1 MKKNKTSNTNNHL
14 KNNMRT
20 GIAKVLSFGALM
32 IFSVWAS
39 AGDVLSNISK
49 SGELRAC
56 FEAGYM
62 PFEMKSK
69 NNTYIGFDIDMG
81 KLMAKHMGVKYVPVN
96 TAWDGI
102 IPALLTGKCDIITA
116 GMTIT
121 SERNMRVNFADPYII
136 IGQSV
141 LLNSKL
147 KDKITNYKDL
157 NDPKYTIAS
166 KLGTTG
172 EKATKQFL
180 GKAKYNAFETETD
193 AAIEVMNGK
202 ADAMI
207 YDMPFI
213 SIYAA
218 QNTDKATAI
227 LEPFTYEPLGWA
239 VKQGDADFLNFL
251 NNFLRQTK
259 GDGTYDRIYNK
270 WFESDTWL
278 KQVN

>member
-1 MKKNKTSNTNNHL
+1 MKKNKV
-14 KNNMRT
+14 RT
-20 GIAKVLSFGALM
+20 KITKALTFGTLM
-32 IFSVWAS
+32 TFSIWAS
-39 AGDVLSNISK
+39 AGDVLNSISK

-69 NNTYIGFDIDMG
+69 KNTYIGFDIDIG

-121 SERNMRVNFADPYII
+121 SERNMRVNFVDPYII
-136 IGQSV
+136 IGQSI
-141 LLNSKL
+141 LLNPKL
-147 KDKITNYKDL
+147 KGKITNYKDL

-172 EKATKQFL
+172 EQATKKFI

-193 AAIEVMNGK
+193 AAIEVANGK

-218 QNTDKATAI
+218 QNADKTTAI

-239 VKQGDADFLNFL
+239 IKQGDADLLNFL
-251 NNFLRQTK
+251 NNFLRQSK
-259 GDGTYDRIYNK
+259 GDGTYDRIYKK
-270 WFESDTWL
+270 WFESDAWL

>member
-1 MKKNKTSNTNNHL
+1 MKINKTDKITNNL
-14 KNNMRT
+14 TSNVKT
-20 GIAKVLSFGALM
+20 KITKALTFGTLM
-32 IFSVWAS
+32 TFSIWAS
-39 AGDVLSNISK
+39 AGDVLNGISK

-56 FEAGYM
+56 FDAGYM

-81 KLMAKHMGVKYVPVN
+81 KLMAKQMGVKYVPVN

-121 SERNMRVNFADPYII
+121 SERNMRVNFANPYIV
-136 IGQSV
+136 IGQSI
-141 LLNSKL
+141 LLNPKL
-147 KDKITNYKDL
+147 KDKITSYKDL

-172 EKATKQFL
+172 EQATKKYI

-218 QNTDKATAI
+218 QNTDKTAAI
-227 LEPFTYEPLGWA
+227 LQPFTYEPLGWA
-239 VKQGDADFLNFL
+239 VKQGDADLLNFL
-251 NNFLRQTK
+251 NNFLRQAK
-259 GDGTYDRIYNK
+259 GDGSYDRIYKK
-270 WFESDTWL
+270 WFESDAWL

>member
-1 MKKNKTSNTNNHL
+1 MTKNKTSNITNHPKITKAL
-14 KNNMRT
+14 TFCTLMT
-20 GIAKVLSFGALM
+20 LSAWGN
-32 IFSVWAS
+32 
-39 AGDVLSNISK
+39 AGDVLSGISK

-56 FEAGYM
+56 FDAGYM

-81 KLMAKHMGVKYVPVN
+81 KLMAKQMGVKYVPVN

-121 SERNMRVNFADPYII
+121 SERNMRVNFADPYIV
-136 IGQSV
+136 IGQSI
-141 LLNSKL
+141 LLNPKL
-147 KDKITNYKDL
+147 KGKITNYKDL

-172 EKATKQFL
+172 EQATKKFI

-218 QNTDKATAI
+218 QNADKTTAI
-227 LEPFTYEPLGWA
+227 LEPFTYEPLGWGI
-239 VKQGDADFLNFL
+239 KQGDADLLNFL
-251 NNFLRQTK
+251 NNFLRQAK

-270 WFESDTWL
+270 WFESDAWL

>member
-1 MKKNKTSNTNNHL
+1 MKKDNIGNTNNHL
-14 KNNMRT
+14 INNIKT
-20 GIAKVLSFGALM
+20 SITKALTFGACM
-32 IFSVWAS
+32 TFSVWVS
-39 AGDVLSNISK
+39 AGDVLSSISK

-121 SERNMRVNFADPYII
+121 SERNMRVNFAEPYII

-147 KDKITNYKDL
+147 KGKITNYKDL

-259 GDGTYDRIYNK
+259 GDGTYDRIYKK

>member
-1 MKKNKTSNTNNHL
+1 MKENKTRNMTNHL
-14 KNNMRT
+14 QMNIKT
-20 GIAKVLSFGALM
+20 KITKVLTLGTLM
-32 IFSVWAS
+32 SLSVWAS
-39 AGDVLSNISK
+39 AGDVLNSISK

-56 FEAGYM
+56 FEAGYI

-69 NNTYIGFDIDMG
+69 KNTYIGFDIDIG

-136 IGQSV
+136 IGQSI
-141 LLNSKL
+141 LLNPKL
-147 KDKITNYKDL
+147 KGKITSYKEL

-180 GKAKYNAFETETD
+180 SKAKYNAFETETD
-193 AAIEVMNGK
+193 AAIEVVNGK

-218 QNTDKATAI
+218 QNSDKTTAI

-239 VKQGDADFLNFL
+239 VKQGDPDLLNFL

-259 GDGTYDRIYNK
+259 GDGTYDRIYSK
-270 WFESDTWL
+270 WFESDAWL